1 VPSGSEEICWRIG
14 LLEGLKRPGL
24 DEGVLAAVFAEVA
37 AGSIVG
43 VQQGKSRHVG
53 ATTSEKAFR
62 GVSKQQTLQWWR
74 QCPGVIEEVVVVGG
88 GGGGFGG
95 DAKVLVLMLELEL
108 VLC

>member
-1 VPSGSEEICWRIG
+1 MPSGSEEICWRIG

-24 DEGVLAAVFAEVA
+24 DEGVLAAVFAVVA

-53 ATTSEKAFR
+53 ATTSEEAFR

-74 QCPGVIEEVVVVGG
+74 QCPGVFGEVVVGD
-88 GGGGFGG
+88 GGGFGG
-95 DAKVLVLMLELEL
+95 DAKVLVLVLKL